1 MKKLSSFLFASSLTF
16 FGLYAQKTITIF
28 NTTVKIK
35 DVMGTPKLFAQKYVF
50 NLEDVL
56 VANEDYYFKTI
67 GSYRNE
73 YTSLEPN
80 SFLNLIDKGVYPLL
94 DEINMKYYDEVVIPK
109 LKSDPSLRKRVDF
122 IDFCKAWN
130 KLVDY
135 NQRKSLLFQDE
146 FIDIGN
152 IIQRG
157 RFTIINAPF
166 ELKKKVTKKI
176 SANLKADIEANLK
189 ANNIDA
195 DVSLVAYLSN
205 TVNSQTAY
213 SANMMVV
220 EFEYDYMT
228 RIKNALDDLSVD
240 KLRNDGFSIGLKD
253 YAAPNS
259 TRWATTGLVVF
270 KVDGTF
276 NKSRLTE
283 AGLTAELQGK
293 FKTYDAAKIANIA
306 ASISIGFVSKVEQT
320 FTAQIKNIYVKSLL
334 TSEKIDDIDIVLDK
348 IQPLL
353 K

>member
-1 MKKLSSFLFASSLTF
+1 MNKLTILLLAASLTMS
-16 FGLYAQKTITIF
+16 GLYAQKTITIF

-35 DVMGTPKLFAQKYVF
+35 DVMGTPKLSAQKYVF
-50 NLEDVL
+50 NLEDAL

-80 SFLNLIDKGVYPLL
+80 SFLNLVDKGVYPLL
-94 DEINMKYYDEVVIPK
+94 DEINMNYYDEVVIPK
-109 LKSDPSLRKRVDF
+109 LKSDSNIKKRVDF
-122 IDFCKAWN
+122 IDFCKAWE
-130 KLVDY
+130 KLSDY
-135 NQRKSLLFQDE
+135 NQRKSLFFQDD

-157 RFTIINAPF
+157 RFTIISTPF
-166 ELKKKVTKKI
+166 ELKKKVTKKL

-195 DVSLVAYLSN
+195 DASLVAYLSN

-213 SANMMVV
+213 SANMMVI

-228 RIKNALDDLSVD
+228 RLKNALDNLHVD
-240 KLRNDGFSIGLKD
+240 KLGKDGFSIGLKD

-259 TRWATTGLVVF
+259 TRWATTGLVVL

-283 AGLTAELQGK
+283 AGLTAELQAK
-293 FKTYDAAKIANIA
+293 FKTYDAAKVANIA

-334 TSEKIDDIDIVLDK
+334 TSESIDDIDMVLDK
-348 IQPLL
+348 IQPLI
-353 K
+353 